1 MSTYTIVSDESQLER
16 FIDWLPALTEDEKFY
31 CSLFA
36 RKKYC
41 PELVKSNDKT
51 QLKRFT
57 SDKERLMQKLY
68 ALEVKEGN
76 YFLKGRQEV
85 PQAALVA
92 YINPNPR
99 DMRAAAFQGI
109 QKLSHML
116 QTNNKGFN
124 PHAEIL
130 SCIQRSKSRTFYVDF
145 DFDFKDD
152 KIISQCA
159 DVVGKDALTVIETR
173 GGYHM
178 MVKPSMA
185 KNTKTWYQS
194 LMKLGADQAGDQMV
208 PIVGCIQGGFV
219 PRFIDL

>member
-1 MSTYTIVSDESQLER
+1 MSTYKIVADETELRR
-16 FIDWLPALTEDEKFY
+16 FIDWLPELTEDEKFY

-57 SDKERLMQKLY
+57 SNKERLIQKLY
-68 ALEVKEGN
+68 NLEVREGN
-76 YFLKGRQEV
+76 YFLKGTQQV
-85 PQAALVA
+85 PQRALVA

-99 DMRAAAFQGI
+99 NMRTATFDAI
-109 QKLSHML
+109 SKLAHML
-116 QTNNKGFN
+116 KTNNRGFN
-124 PHAEIL
+124 AHAEVL
-130 SCIQRSKSRTFYVDF
+130 SCIQRAKSRTCYVDF

-152 KIISQCA
+152 KIIDKCI
-159 DVVGKDALTVIETR
+159 DIVGEDALTVIETR

-178 MVKPSMA
+178 MIKPSLA
-185 KNTKTWYQS
+185 NNRKTWYQS

-208 PIVGCIQGGFV
+208 PIVGCVQGGFV
-219 PRFIDL
+219 PKFIDI

>member
-1 MSTYTIVSDESQLER
+1 MSTYTIVADESQLER
-16 FIDWLPALTEDEKFY
+16 FIDWLPDLTEDEKFY

-57 SDKERLMQKLY
+57 SGKDRLMQKLY
-68 ALEVKEGN
+68 TLEVKEGN
-76 YFLKGRQEV
+76 YFLKGKQQV
-85 PQAALVA
+85 PQQALVT

-99 DMRAAAFQGI
+99 NMRTATFNSI
-109 QKLSHML
+109 MKLTHML
-116 QTNNKGFN
+116 KTNNKGFN
-124 PHAEIL
+124 AHAEVL
-130 SCIQRSKSRTFYVDF
+130 SCIQKAKSRTVYVDF
-145 DFDFKDD
+145 DFDFKND
-152 KIISQCA
+152 KIISQCI

-185 KNTKTWYQS
+185 ENTKTWYQS
-194 LMKLGADQAGDQMV
+194 FMKLGADQAGDQMV
-208 PIVGCIQGGFV
+208 PIVGCVQGGFV
-219 PRFIDL
+219 PKFIDF